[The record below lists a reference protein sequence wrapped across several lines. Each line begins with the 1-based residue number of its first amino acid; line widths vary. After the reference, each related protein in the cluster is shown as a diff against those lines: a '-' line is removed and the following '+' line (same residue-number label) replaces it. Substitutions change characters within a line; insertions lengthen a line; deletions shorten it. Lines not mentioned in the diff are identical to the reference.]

1 MEFLPITAEQIKKWA
16 VFDSEHQTYDWERL
30 GCLNYSPT
38 YFGTSLPEVVEIRD
52 SGEGNSVLVVDAV
65 CDTFICN
72 DAVITSE
79 LTVKFNEI
87 RVLNIWGIK
96 F

>member
-38 YFGTSLPEVVEIRD
+38 YF
-52 SGEGNSVLVVDAV
+52 
-65 CDTFICN
+65 
-72 DAVITSE
+72 
-79 LTVKFNEI
+79 
-87 RVLNIWGIK
+87 NIFTGGR
-96 F
+96 